1 MEPNVINPAEVQGL
15 TGEDRD
21 NWFWDHFD
29 RLRQANV
36 NLVSEVD
43 MLTKMVDARNEML
56 DKARADQVRHGEE
69 IIEMGKQLNAARSA
83 AATSVKDYIALT
95 EA

>member
-1 MEPNVINPAEVQGL
+1 MEPNVINPREVEGL

-21 NWFWDHFD
+21 NWFWDHLD

-43 MLTKMVDARNEML
+43 MLTKMVDTRNEML